1 MSEKVIEPGLSAA
14 TDECGRFNCND
25 EMDCCWHCGAHFSEP
40 HAPDCK
46 HADEPF
52 DECDARP
59 ADPEEQADWTIWT
72 ASWGGTAERVG
83 ETAEDLKAYLNRS
96 RAPQWYAD
104 KIVAW
109 FAGGATPSPYT
120 LPAWHGE
127 TESWWVGPLDEARS

>member
-1 MSEKVIEPGLSAA
+1 VTRSIAQPVHKFCTRRRLAVYNVYVRHAPIYLEEEMPEKVIEPDLSAA

-59 ADPEEQADWTIWT
+59 ADPEEQADRTIWT
-72 ASWGGTAERVG
+72 ASWGGTGSGSVR
-83 ETAEDLKAYLNRS
+83 RS
-96 RAPQWYAD
+96 R
-104 KIVAW
+104 
-109 FAGGATPSPYT
+109 T
-120 LPAWHGE
+120 
-127 TESWWVGPLDEARS
+127 